1 MNWPLF
7 AIACWLLAVLQTGLD
22 PLWTLGGRSSAGVQL
37 LLIVAAFVPLCTS
50 RLWEAVLAACLAGL
64 LADLLVE
71 PVPGVPLMGPLAI
84 GFAAGACVIWL
95 FKKSALAPS
104 VLSLAFATFMA
115 GLAANAVALVLL
127 HARGIALPMAPAE
140 PVPGLAL
147 PHDML
152 RRLIGVVVTTAVS
165 LPLGFLLMLS
175 QPLWG
180 MGGKQVERRFGN
192 AE

>member
-1 MNWPLF
+1 MSRLSQLMQAVRPTPAAF
-7 AIACWLLAVLQTGLD
+7 WLALI
-22 PLWTLGGRSSAGVQL
+22 AGVLMPLALAPLTWWPIAL
-37 LLIVAAFVPLCTS
+37 LGI
-50 RLWEAVLAACLAGL
+50 GL

-140 PVPGLAL
+140 QVPGLVL